1 MEEKNAN
8 EFSYKFKKFFTRKVK
23 IRIALATL
31 VVLVLLGFLLKFT
44 VYYDRLYHGISVNG
58 IFVGGSTV
66 EEAKE
71 ILTEYYTKLGNTM
84 VSVACKDENIVI
96 SGKEI
101 SAKFDVDKGVEKAFN
116 YGKEGNLFNRIKN
129 GLKYQL
135 TDENVSYNI
144 SYDRLSFDS
153 KIDKLIN
160 AVGRE
165 VVQPTYSRVEEK
177 LYITT
182 GITGIK
188 IDEPTVVAQ
197 VIDKFNKCENGLIMC
212 EATEVKPNP
221 VNVTKIRSEIYTEA
235 QDATYLNTAGAFEVT
250 SEKTGVDFDVETAEK
265 IANAVTDEGVQFTID
280 LVITLPQVTTEQILK
295 DLFKEELATF
305 TSYYKTS
312 EVERTENVR
321 LSASL
326 VDGTILM
333 PGQEFSYNTVVGERS
348 IERGFQI
355 AKVYQS
361 GKVVDGL
368 GGGIC
373 QTSSTLYNAVL
384 YADLEI
390 TERRNHSLPV
400 SYVKPGRD
408 ATVVYGTTDFRFK
421 NNQKTP
427 IKIEAK
433 ASGGVL
439 TIKILGF
446 EDDKKTITLK
456 TETVQVRPFTET
468 IIEDTTMPVG
478 STQIVTKGSN
488 GYVVKTYKVT
498 TVDGVEVENKLI
510 STDTY
515 APIVQ
520 VKKVGV
526 EPTLEGL

>member
-1 MEEKNAN
+1 MSDHNVKEK
-8 EFSYKFKKFFTRKVK
+8 FSKVFSRKMQL
-23 IRIALATL
+23 RLACAALLILIL
-31 VVLVLLGFLLKFT
+31 VAILLKFT
-44 VYYDRLYHGISVNG
+44 VYYDKLYKGLSING
-58 IFVGGSTV
+58 VYVGGSTL
-66 EEAKE
+66 EEAKDILKEFYNNLDDTTIIVQCNGEQVSINGEE
-71 ILTEYYTKLGNTM
+71 IY
-84 VSVACKDENIVI
+84 
-96 SGKEI
+96 
-101 SAKFDVDKGVEKAFN
+101 AKFDIDKSLKVAFN
-116 YGKEGNLFNRIKN
+116 YGKEGNIVKRVIN
-129 GLKYQL
+129 GLKYQT
-135 TDENVSYNI
+135 TDENIVINI
-144 SYDRLSFDS
+144 DYDRLSLDS
-153 KIDKLIN
+153 KLDKLIN
-160 AVGRE
+160 IVGRE
-165 VVQPTYSRVEEK
+165 VVQPSYSVVEEK
-177 LYITT
+177 LFITT

-188 IDEPTVVAQ
+188 IDETAVVSQ
-197 VIDKFNKCENGLIMC
+197 VIEEFNECEDSWIKCEAI
-212 EATEVKPNP
+212 EVKPNP
-221 VNVTKIRSEIYTEA
+221 VNIAKIRNEIYSEA
-235 QDATYLNTAGAFEVT
+235 QDATYINTSGAFEVT
-250 SEKTGVDFDVETAEK
+250 DEKTGIDFDLESAEK
-265 IANAVTDEGVQFTID
+265 IANAVTEEGVQFSID
-280 LVITLPQVTTEQILK
+280 LIITLPQVTKEQILK

-326 VDGTILM
+326 INGTILM

-384 YADLEI
+384 FADLEI

-400 SYVKPGRD
+400 SYVNLGRD

-421 NNQKTP
+421 NNQKAP

-439 TIKILGF
+439 TVKILGF
-446 EDDKKTITLK
+446 EDDNKKITLK

-468 IIEDTTMPVG
+468 IIEDTTIPVG
-478 STQIVTKGSN
+478 STKVLQKGSN
-488 GYVVKTYKVT
+488 GYVVKTYKIT
-498 TVDGVEVENKLI
+498 TIDGVASEPKLI

-520 VKKVGV
+520 IKKIGV
-526 EPTLEGL
+526 EPTMEGL